1 MNQDSTD
8 KSQGLKAQN
17 KKYFIRIIVL
27 TVINMAMFSF
37 VPFDNRT
44 VYERFMVALP
54 AFIILQPII
63 GFILGA
69 IVSLIPY
76 KEFGYSKKYLRSS
89 LLVIYILHVL
99 ISVMMVIGLIFI
111 FLNS

>member
-1 MNQDSTD
+1 MTQNSTD
-8 KSQGLKAQN
+8 KSQELRAQN
-17 KKYFIRIIVL
+17 KKYFIRIIIL
-27 TVINMAMFSF
+27 TVINMVMFSF

-54 AFIILQPII
+54 AFIISQPII

-76 KEFGYSKKYLRSS
+76 KELGYGKKYLRSS
-89 LLVIYILHVL
+89 LLVIYILHIL
-99 ISVMMVIGLIFI
+99 IFVMMLIGLIFI